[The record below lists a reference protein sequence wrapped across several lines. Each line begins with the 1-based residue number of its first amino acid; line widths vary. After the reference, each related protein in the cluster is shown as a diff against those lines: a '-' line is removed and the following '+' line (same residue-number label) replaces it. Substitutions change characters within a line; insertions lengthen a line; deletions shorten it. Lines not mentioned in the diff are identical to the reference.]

1 VPPRRGEV
9 WLFDCGMV
17 AKVRPVLILSIP
29 FAASDRA
36 VVTAVFHTTALRGS
50 DFEVKIQVPF
60 LERGRV
66 RCAKHRQLSDRS
78 RDPQTRHAQFD
89 SVVGGRSHRVQMAW
103 SICLSIGFANETLSL
118 PLARRIAADTSA
130 TTVASIHA
138 S

>member
-1 VPPRRGEV
+1 MPPRRGEV

-60 LERGRV
+60 LKEGAFV
-66 RCAKHRQLSDRS
+66 AKHRQLSDRS

-89 SVVGGRSHRVQMAW
+89 SVVGGRSHRVQVAW
-103 SICLSIGFANETLSL
+103 PICLSTGFC
-118 PLARRIAADTSA
+118 
-130 TTVASIHA
+130 
-138 S
+138 